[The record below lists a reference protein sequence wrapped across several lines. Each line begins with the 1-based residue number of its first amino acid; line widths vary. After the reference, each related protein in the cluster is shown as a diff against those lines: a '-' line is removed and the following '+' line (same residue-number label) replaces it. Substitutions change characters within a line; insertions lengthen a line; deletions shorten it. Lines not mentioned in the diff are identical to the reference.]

1 MDHLPAGSV
10 IDINFNKNVDNFDN
24 VRRRSPSPSRV
35 TSRSTSIISKTSS
48 IPYHKRMEIQ
58 NDFLEEELRE
68 PIDSSQL
75 SYDDQHQESHRVN
88 IVIDLALPQG
98 P

>member
-1 MDHLPAGSV
+1 
-10 IDINFNKNVDNFDN
+10 
-24 VRRRSPSPSRV
+24 
-35 TSRSTSIISKTSS
+35 
-48 IPYHKRMEIQ
+48 MEIQ

-75 SYDDQHQESHRVN
+75 SYDDQHQESHHVN